1 MKFNND
7 TLNIYICGPT
17 VYDDIHVGNLR
28 AVIIFDAIFE
38 YSRKNGTKLYFL
50 HNITDIDD
58 KIIDKSL
65 ELGIS
70 ESELA
75 EKYTEEYFKILKIF
89 NIRQSMKFVSVTK
102 KLEQIIKYISLLQK
116 KGFTYY
122 NENND
127 LVFDTAKIDNYGVI
141 SGQKKDELV
150 QKNNKEIK
158 SNNDF
163 VLWKNTKKGIFFASP
178 FGFGRPGWHTECAAI
193 IYDYFGEKSIDIHS
207 GGVDLVFP
215 HHENENAQHLAL
227 TGNPISKKWLRAGV
241 VNLNG
246 KKMAKSLQ
254 NVMLA
259 KDFAEKY
266 EPDVLRSIFLSINPT
281 TPINLTDELI
291 LNHKKLIEK
300 YKKVFFDMH
309 FDSKPSNDE
318 KMKQVLELFEEGKFT
333 KANFLISELIKQK
346 ENLTL
351 KHIFSNL
358 GFNFINKS
366 LGDKNWKKIEE
377 WKGLNKEGKLE
388 EANKIRDELWKIYQN
403 L

>member
-38 YSRKNGTKLYFL
+38 YSRRNGTKLYFL

-127 LVFDTAKIDNYGVI
+127 LVFDTAKIGNYGVI

-227 TGNPISKKWLRAGV
+227 TGNPISKKWLRVGV

-309 FDSKPSNDE
+309 FNSKPSNDE
-318 KMKQVLELFEEGKFT
+318 KVKQVLELFEEGKFT

-377 WKGLNKEGKLE
+377 WKDLNEEGKLE